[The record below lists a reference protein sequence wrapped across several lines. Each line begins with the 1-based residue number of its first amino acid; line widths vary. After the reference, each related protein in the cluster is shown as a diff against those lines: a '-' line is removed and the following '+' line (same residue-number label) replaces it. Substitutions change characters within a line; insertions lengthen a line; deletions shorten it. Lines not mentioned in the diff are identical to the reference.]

1 MSLLGMVTGLV
12 HRDKLDDYWKTLQC
26 LEQQVSLG
34 HTAFFLQLLGI
45 TACSECFY
53 FHHCHRILR
62 RMTPAVQ
69 CR

>member
-34 HTAFFLQLLGI
+34 HTAFF
-45 TACSECFY
+45 F
-53 FHHCHRILR
+53 
-62 RMTPAVQ
+62 AVTGYHSMF
-69 CR
+69 RVFLFPSLP